1 MIFRASICAFFLS
14 SFVSAQTVTD
24 ISLGTFTVDQY
35 GLNQMHFWDNPSA
48 VQQID
53 GVTNLDSELRWDI
66 AHTRFYF
73 SPHSQPSPFWRLAN
87 ETDGLGIV
95 YTMHPDA
102 LADGAGT
109 ETVAQWFVR
118 NHGSGT
124 CPVYVWVRS
133 VGWYPGGTDSDYWY
147 PMGWQPAF
155 PGPGIIPSNEKGEMH
170 YLGEIQLMDWVV
182 TSNLG
187 PPPIR
192 IPDKKVKGTFDFKNP
207 NPKGGDPVRVKITTP
222 DGEEETIILQ
232 PGQSVTGRYVGT
244 VTGDQT
250 SDNGGHPS
258 VVVEKYGGEEVDPDT
273 GETTPKWIDPQTVPV
288 EVTVDEELNQSKEP
302 RDTDIDVETRV
313 RQGAPD
319 PAPVDPEEP
328 PPPGPLEPG
337 TTDPD
342 PQTPDG
348 ESDPNPNP
356 NLHELNKSIGALGQ
370 PLLNIDADLDELI
383 RQGKK
388 REGRDDELNK
398 AVNIGLWEKLS
409 LWISR
414 TFQGF
419 ERFFSDPAGFISS
432 TFDSSGVWRV
442 WTGLPGYADVAGWAG
457 VMVSTRSWQ
466 PPTGVIPEEIPFSI
480 AGHEFR
486 VPVPYA
492 PIRTVLNL
500 IKIVI
505 SALAISFYGRLVYRA
520 MFSGLALAYST
531 PGSSGATTIEARPS
545 AAGFSIGSLKAP
557 VIMLLLGMVIVMAV
571 NASFFALAS
580 LRAEADQNFLSFLV
594 SLPGMLSEFIQSAAS
609 AQMQIG
615 GVSVNFGGGMLE
627 IIGDCLPLGLL
638 FSFCILGPVYV
649 IITIYLPCAIVG
661 SALMWYARSIT

>member
-1 MIFRASICAFFLS
+1 MIYKSIFALVLS
-14 SFVSAQTVTD
+14 SLFAFGEETYD
-24 ISLGTFTVDQY
+24 ISLGTFSIQQY
-35 GLNQMHFWDNPSA
+35 GLNSMYFRSDPSA
-48 VQQID
+48 VQYVE
-53 GVTNLDSELRWDI
+53 GVINLDSELRWDI
-66 AHTRFYF
+66 DDNLFYF
-73 SPHSQPSPFWRLAN
+73 WPNQQPSPFWRIAAENNSQGIIFDMFTQAFAN
-87 ETDGLGIV
+87 E
-95 YTMHPDA
+95 
-102 LADGAGT
+102 GAT
-109 ETVAQWFVR
+109 ETVAQWFNR
-118 NHGSGT
+118 HHGSGT
-124 CPVYVWVRS
+124 CSVFVWVRS
-133 VGWYPGGTDSDYWY
+133 FGWYPEGTHAQYWVG
-147 PMGWQPAF
+147 MGWQPNQPAR
-155 PGPGIIPSNEKGEMH
+155 GMIPSTERGEMH
-170 YLGEIQLMDWVV
+170 YLGEIQLIDWVV

-192 IPDKKVKGTFDFKNP
+192 IPDKKVKGTFDYKNP
-207 NPKGGDPVRVKITTP
+207 NPAGGDPVRVKITAP

-250 SDNGGHPS
+250 AGGGHPS

-273 GETTPKWIDPQTVPV
+273 GETTPKWIDPQAVSV
-288 EVTVDEELNQSKEP
+288 EVTVDEELNQSEEP
-302 RDTDIDVETRV
+302 RETGIDIETIV

-328 PPPGPLEPG
+328 SPPEPLEPG
-337 TTDPD
+337 NTDPN

-398 AVNIGLWEKLS
+398 SVNIGLWEKLA

-414 TFQGF
+414 IVQGF

-432 TFDSSGVWRV
+432 TFNSSGVWNV

-457 VMVSTRSWQ
+457 VMVSARSWE
-466 PPTGVIPEEIPFSI
+466 PPKGVIPEEIPFTI
-480 AGHEFR
+480 CGHEFR

-531 PGSSGATTIEARPS
+531 PGSSGSTTVEARPS

-557 VIMLLLGMVIVMAV
+557 VIMLLLGMVIIMAV

-580 LRAEADQNFLSFLV
+580 LRAEADQNFLAFLV
-594 SLPGMLSEFIQSAAS
+594 SLPGMLSDFIQAASS

-649 IITIYLPCAIVG
+649 TITIYLPCAIVG